1 MDNSGTKEEVTNCEM
16 EVSKD
21 LSEKIFQLEL

>member
-1 MDNSGTKEEVTNCEM
+1 MDTSGTKEEATDCEM
-16 EVSKD
+16 EVSQD